1 MLVTLVIEHQR
12 SHDDMWG
19 AAEAPLPR
27 TVTEHDDWSGSTTK
41 MFTATV
47 LVRLFFLRENYR
59 LTAAF

>member
-1 MLVTLVIEHQR
+1 MLVALVVEHQR
-12 SHDDMWG
+12 AHDDMWG

-27 TVTEHDDWSGSTTK
+27 PVTEHDDRSGSTTK